1 MIVNCKTEGYAF
13 QMEMMVEAERRQ
25 LRIEEEEI
33 IFVDRFFGRSK
44 LGAVEVLR
52 YLKVLMKLYW
62 EE

>member
-1 MIVNCKTEGYAF
+1 
-13 QMEMMVEAERRQ
+13 MEMMVEAERRQ

-52 YLKVLMKLYW
+52 YLKVLMRLYW